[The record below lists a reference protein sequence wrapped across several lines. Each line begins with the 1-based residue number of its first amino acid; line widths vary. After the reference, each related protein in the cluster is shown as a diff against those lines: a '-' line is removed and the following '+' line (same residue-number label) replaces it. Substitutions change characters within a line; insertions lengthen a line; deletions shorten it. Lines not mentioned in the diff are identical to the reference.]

1 MVLFHCHIVNNQNQ
15 HSQKILCK
23 FVPNRPFD
31 QQLTILSK
39 NHSCWQAFHSEFSY
53 IEVRFTNKNSV
64 LLEIKDRI
72 VLT

>member
-1 MVLFHCHIVNNQNQ
+1 MVLFHCNIVNNQNQ

-39 NHSCWQAFHSEFSY
+39 NHSYWQAFHSEFSY
-53 IEVRFTNKNSV
+53 IEV
-64 LLEIKDRI
+64 
-72 VLT
+72 